1 MFNRLSKLSL
11 FDTPFDLIEFG
22 KILLSIYSKRSV
34 TINTVYSWMEY
45 SVNKIWNNVKQII
58 IRKAFLSFS
67 FIYPN
72 HAHNIN
78 LATNY
83 ADIYGKSKTDNKEL

>member
-45 SVNKIWNNVKQII
+45 SVNKIWNNVK
-58 IRKAFLSFS
+58 
-67 FIYPN
+67 
-72 HAHNIN
+72 
-78 LATNY
+78 
-83 ADIYGKSKTDNKEL
+83 